1 MAVVLR
7 CAMKIERISENVIKV
22 TISITDLEERNI
34 DLDTMNYNSA
44 AAQELF
50 WDMMEQAELE
60 LDFEITNSQLVIE
73 PYPDEGEGFIITVT
87 RVDDEDDFESIQ
99 KFIKNRYHRT
109 DIKVKKSKRLSPAVL
124 IYSFE
129 DFDHLCQLA
138 KKLERIYKGDSSLY
152 EYNSKYYLVL
162 RKDGFLAIDT
172 IMMANLLA
180 EYGNRVHN
188 VSFIEG
194 YLNEYGTLLMRKNCL
209 ETLRNYF

>member
-1 MAVVLR
+1 MR
-7 CAMKIERISENVIKV
+7 CALKIERISENVIKV

-99 KFIKNRYHRT
+99 KFIKNRYH
-109 DIKVKKSKRLSPAVL
+109 
-124 IYSFE
+124 
-129 DFDHLCQLA
+129 
-138 KKLERIYKGDSSLY
+138 
-152 EYNSKYYLVL
+152 
-162 RKDGFLAIDT
+162 
-172 IMMANLLA
+172 
-180 EYGNRVHN
+180 
-188 VSFIEG
+188 
-194 YLNEYGTLLMRKNCL
+194 
-209 ETLRNYF
+209 

>member
-1 MAVVLR
+1 M
-7 CAMKIERISENVIKV
+7 
-22 TISITDLEERNI
+22 TISTDLEERNI

-172 IMMANLLA
+172 IMMATCCRIRQQ
-180 EYGNRVHN
+180 GP
-188 VSFIEG
+188 
-194 YLNEYGTLLMRKNCL
+194 
-209 ETLRNYF
+209 